1 MSGGITALR
10 KQIGELRALAAQ
22 LTASSEAVQQDED
35 SVAWAER
42 VSGPDARSLAARRA
56 PRRRSAPRHPVLPPE
71 RQVDHRRAQGRRSRP
86 ARRPRRRRRAE
97 PAPVRRLLFRK
108 LNRLLLA
115 GGEKLRRETQTEL
128 ETARGGLALCLP
140 GDRPDM
146 LRGLSLRWPTTSLL
160 IVDEAARV
168 RETMWATISPMLAA
182 APLARQALLSTPA
195 GATGE
200 FHRAMTS
207 GDRDWRR
214 ITVTADQ
221 CSRIAPAFLD
231 REQHP
236 ARRCAL
242 SAGIRLRVP
251 RRARLGLLGRRA
263 RGDVRQGRDRCRR
276 RRWRTSS
283 SRIERRPVRSLS
295 GGSSTPSA
303 MPSARRCGCL
313 QQSSDESGKG
323 EPFWYIDGGNG
334 YVTVSPDGDGYWIGL
349 NGSPMLV
356 AWARA
361 QLAAFS
367 TIRRVG
373 ANSLLAEMAVPAG
386 RTTRPPCFGR
396 PWRCP

>member
-1 MSGGITALR
+1 MPALR
-10 KQIGELRALAAQ
+10 KEVSELRALAAQ
-22 LTASSEAVQQDED
+22 LVEPEATVQDEA
-35 SVAWAER
+35 SLAWAER
-42 VSGPDARSLAARRA
+42 VSGLSLDPWQRDVLLADDPRLAILCCRQSGKSTIVGLKAAD
-56 PRRRSAPRHPVLPPE
+56 L
-71 RQVDHRRAQGRRSRP
+71 
-86 ARRPRRRRRAE
+86 
-97 PAPVRRLLFRK
+97 VRRGGLAVVVAPSLRQSGLLFRK

-231 REQHP
+231 REQ
-236 ARRCAL
+236 
-242 SAGIRLRVP
+242 IRL
-251 RRARLGLLGRRA
+251 
-263 RGDVRQGRDRCRR
+263 GDALYRQEYGC
-276 RRWRTSS
+276 
-283 SRIERRPVRSLS
+283 EFLAAP
-295 GGSSTPSA
+295 GSVFSA
-303 MPSARRCGCL
+303 DVLAAMF
-313 QQSSDESGKG
+313 GKG
-323 EPFWYIDGGNG
+323 EVDAEDDDGESPAVAPNG
-334 YVTVSPDGDGYWIGL
+334 
-349 NGSPMLV
+349 
-356 AWARA
+356 ARFV
-361 QLAAFS
+361 L
-367 TIRRVG
+367 
-373 ANSLLAEMAVPAG
+373 
-386 RTTRPPCFGR
+386 
-396 PWRCP
+396 